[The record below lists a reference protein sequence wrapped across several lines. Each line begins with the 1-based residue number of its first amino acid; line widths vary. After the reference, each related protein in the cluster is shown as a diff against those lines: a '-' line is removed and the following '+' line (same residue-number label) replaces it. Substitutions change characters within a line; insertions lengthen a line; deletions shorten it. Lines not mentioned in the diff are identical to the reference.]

1 MKKKLYTKIIGFS
14 LLLITMAGCGAM
26 DETYK
31 DLRGDSPIVY
41 LGKLDVSTIVVQSG
55 RERVKISW
63 PALYDPRV
71 EYTKITWANGTR
83 ETDVPVT
90 YGKPTEVTLNTNL
103 PEALYDFVFQ
113 NFSSDGLSSVAV
125 SSIGEVF
132 GNTYESYL
140 RNRNIASINLNKAEN
155 IATITFPV
163 LGDSTLVGT
172 EVRWTKQSD
181 GTPTTVYFANTSDN
195 RIVLNNFKGQ
205 DFEYRCRFLPTP
217 NAIDDFYSQWAS
229 YHIIV
234 KTLLN
239 PAGTPSGWTVT
250 TPYSDMGESNGGGYK
265 EQLVDGIANIA
276 TNYLSLRKPG
286 RVVDAYDVPADA
298 ETGFTIDM
306 GEQKTFDYFVWHHRY
321 SNVTVALRAWTVSI
335 YGSNDNIVFD
345 EIKSNVNIPS
355 AEAAGA
361 PVPGTVELPSSTYQ
375 YVKVVYVRWD
385 TNNSNSIQVSEF
397 QLGVTE

>member
-132 GNTYESYL
+132 GDTYESYL
-140 RNRNIASINLNKAEN
+140 KNRNVANINLNEVEH

-195 RIVLNNFKGQ
+195 KIVLDDFKGQ
-205 DFEYRCRFLPTP
+205 DFEYRCHFLPTP
-217 NAIDDFYSQWAS
+217 DAIDTFHSQWAP
-229 YHIIV
+229 YHITIIT

-239 PAGTPSGWTVT
+239 PAGQLSGWTVT
-250 TPYSDMGESNGGGYK
+250 TPYPDLPEGNGGGNK
-265 EQLVDGIANIA
+265 EQLVDGTINSE
-276 TNYLSLRKPG
+276 TNYLSVNKIG
-286 RVVDAYDVPADA
+286 KGNAPADA
-298 ETGFTIDM
+298 EWVGFIIDM
-306 GEQKTFDYFVWHHRY
+306 GKQQTFDYFVWYHRN
-321 SNVTVALRAWTVSI
+321 SSLTLRAWNISL
-335 YGSNDNIVFD
+335 YGSNDGVDFELIQANISIPGETD
-345 EIKSNVNIPS
+345 GTMMIGTINV
-355 AEAAGA
+355 
-361 PVPGTVELPSSTYQ
+361 PSSTYQ
-375 YVKVVYVRWD
+375 YVKVTVNRYN
-385 TNNSNSIQVSEF
+385 TATSNTIQAREF
-397 QLGVTE
+397 QLGVTEIR